1 MPVKFFVMSA
11 AALLVHLILLCIGC
25 VKDAAAQS
33 WPVIGKKTRE
43 GYYRLLESSASDS
56 SIDQIAVLQNFL
68 VDHPDFERAYAKL
81 LERSMVQQRI
91 PDAQKCFQDFVAR
104 PSHKRNSHWMLA
116 KIYALQN
123 NSSQAEKEFS
133 HALQAD
139 QLTFSLL
146 RDFLEFVYEQSGKAE
161 EPTTLRSLKLPRT
174 MRKLILAF
182 LNYQRWNYWQAIE
195 ILHEIPQE
203 ISHNMAV
210 LHFWG
215 QCYYRIPRY
224 AQADSIW
231 RIGLAIARHEKD
243 GEMVAQ
249 FCINLGIL
257 ARLNHNYDLAMSY
270 YDSASVIARRLDDIL
285 RRQILAGNTGNIH
298 LDQGNYI
305 RALEYYRE
313 AITLADRIHA
323 YSYST
328 FWYNSYGVILLQL
341 GRYYEALQA
350 YEESE
355 RLAQRMNNMTRFIEL
370 KIDRADVYCSL
381 NQYEIAKVI
390 YQEAYKLA
398 INYNLQKQK
407 YFALDRIAELMVREK
422 KYEPAR
428 AIMRE
433 YIEFMKQQGDF
444 HRVAGCLAK
453 VAATYKAEQQYDLAK
468 TYYAKAARLAHKVK
482 AKIYEA
488 SYHLEI
494 ADIEVKRGNISL
506 AIPIYENTLQIALAE
521 NNLNMLTQI
530 YCGLGDAYQKIGNP
544 AHAIAFYT
552 RATLFIEDARQGIK
566 GEELRIGFFSTR
578 YEVYRKLV
586 ECYRQLYMTNGHR
599 ADLDSLYYYTEMS
612 RGRTLQDL
620 SFYESAGSG
629 RRLNGDLD
637 SEYLQACA
645 HLRLLQRR
653 LRQEAEQIRP
663 AEEWNHLLSQFEA
676 ARFSVIAQRLRLVK
690 EDSAS
695 YSIRHGPPHLSAVL
709 QNLKRAGL
717 GLLQYHISNKA
728 VFVLAATGDSVRIVQ
743 LQTTPSLLVTA
754 IDSLMQPFHAIDGMP
769 EQVPFRAAIAHRLY
783 QWLVKPVESE
793 LILPSRLLIVP
804 DLALTN
810 LPFEMLLV
818 APPDRP
824 EYTPADFPDYA
835 ETFLLHRYRI
845 VYSPSTS
852 VLRERTAVA
861 SPIAGLLVF
870 ANPFADAVG
879 KKATASPLRAATG
892 WSFEPLPFS
901 EIEAKKISEI
911 YPSARVYKRDNATK
925 FRFIKEMAQQQIV
938 HIASHAFVD
947 TTFEAF
953 SGLVLATSPDSTDD
967 GMLMGY
973 EISNLNLGCDLITLS
988 ACETGRGKL
997 MAGEG
1002 VLGLPRL
1009 LLGAGA
1015 KTVLMTQWKVDDKFT
1030 SELMPEFYAYLLKM
1044 KLSKTDALSEA
1055 KRVMLRQKRVG
1066 SDPYYQH
1073 PFYWASFVLYGDPG
1087 VNHTV
1092 GSPMVKFTIAVVAV
1106 LILAGFIIFLLYTHQ
1121 YKLWFL
1127 SWRFAGCRR
1136 CPYFFRVLF
1145 PAKKP

>member
-1 MPVKFFVMSA
+1 MPGKFFVRSA
-11 AALLVHLILLCIGC
+11 TALLAHLILLCIGG

-33 WPVIGKKTRE
+33 WPVIDKKTRE
-43 GYYRLLESSASDS
+43 GYYRLLESSTSDS
-56 SIDQIAVLQNFL
+56 SIDQITVLQNFL
-68 VDHPDFERAYAKL
+68 LDHPAFERAYAKL
-81 LERSMVQQRI
+81 LERSMLQQRI
-91 PDAQKCFQDFVAR
+91 PEAQRCFQDFVAR
-104 PSHKRNSHWMLA
+104 SSHKRNSHWMLA
-116 KIYALQN
+116 KIYALQEN
-123 NSSQAEKEFS
+123 FSQAEKEFS
-133 HALQAD
+133 QALQTD

-146 RDFLEFVYEQSGKAE
+146 RDFLEFAYERSGKAE
-161 EPTTLRSLKLPRT
+161 EPAILRSLKLPRT
-174 MRKLILAF
+174 IRQLIFVF
-182 LNYQRWNYWQAIE
+182 LNYQRWNYRQAIE
-195 ILHEIPQE
+195 VLNEIPRE
-203 ISHNMAV
+203 ISHDMAV

-215 QCYYRIPRY
+215 QCYYRLPRY

-231 RIGLAIARHEKD
+231 RIGLAIARDERD
-243 GEMVAQ
+243 REMEAQ
-249 FCINLGIL
+249 FLINLGVL

-298 LDQGNYI
+298 LDQGNYA
-305 RALEYYRE
+305 RALECYRT
-313 AITLADRIHA
+313 AITLADRIQA

-341 GRYYEALQA
+341 GRFYEALQA

-381 NQYEIAKVI
+381 NQYEIAKAI

-407 YFALDRIAELMVREK
+407 YFALDRVAELMVREK
-422 KYEPAR
+422 EYEPAR

-433 YIEFMKQQGDF
+433 YSAFMKQQGDI
-444 HRVAGCLAK
+444 HRLAGCLAK
-453 VAATYKAEQQYDLAK
+453 VAATYKAEQRYDLAK

-482 AKIYEA
+482 SKIYEA
-488 SYHLEI
+488 SYQLEI
-494 ADIEVKRGNISL
+494 ADLEVKRGNISL
-506 AIPIYENTLQIALAE
+506 AIPIYENALKIAHAE

-544 AHAIAFYT
+544 AHATAFYT
-552 RATLFIEDARQGIK
+552 RATLFIEEARQRIK

-586 ECYRQLYMTNGHR
+586 ECYRQLYVSNGRR
-599 ADLDSLYYYTEMS
+599 ADLDSFYYYAEMS

-620 SFYESAGSG
+620 SLYENAGSEG
-629 RRLNGDLD
+629 RSNGDFD
-637 SEYLQACA
+637 SEYLQACT

-690 EDSAS
+690 SDSIS
-695 YSIRHGPPHLSAVL
+695 GSVRHGPLHLSAVL
-709 QNLKRAGL
+709 HDLKKAGL
-717 GLLQYHISNKA
+717 GLLHYHISNEA
-728 VFVLAATGDSVRIVQ
+728 VFVLAAAGDSVRIVQ
-743 LQTTPSLLVTA
+743 LPMKPSLLLAA
-754 IDSLMQPFHAIDGMP
+754 IDSLMQPFHSISGMP
-769 EQVPFRAAIAHRLY
+769 EQVPFRAAVAHRLY
-783 QWLVKPVESE
+783 QGLVKPVEME
-793 LILPSRLLIVP
+793 LKLPPQLLIVP
-804 DLALTN
+804 DLALTS

-818 APPDRP
+818 APPDKP
-824 EYTPADFPDYA
+824 EYTPGDFPDYTA
-835 ETFLLHRYRI
+835 AFLVQRYRI

-852 VLRERTAVA
+852 VLRERTTVT
-861 SPIAGLLVF
+861 SPITSLLIF
-870 ANPFADAVG
+870 ANPVAGAAG
-879 KKATASPLRAATG
+879 KKVAASPLRAATG

-901 EIEAKKISEI
+901 ELEAQKIEEI
-911 YPSARVYKRDNATK
+911 YPLARIYKRDKATK
-925 FRFIKEMAQQQIV
+925 SRFIQEVSQQQVV

-953 SGLVLATSPDSTDD
+953 SGLVLATAPDSTDD

-973 EISNLNLGCDLITLS
+973 EIADLNFRCDLITLS

-1030 SELMPEFYAYLLKM
+1030 SELMPEFYAYLLKG
-1044 KLSKTDALSEA
+1044 KLSKTEALSEA
-1055 KRVMLRQKRVG
+1055 KRTMLRQQRVG
-1066 SDPYYQH
+1066 SGPYYQH

-1087 VNHTV
+1087 INHTV
-1092 GSPMVKFTIAVVAV
+1092 GTPMVNFTIIVLVAI
-1106 LILAGFIIFLLYTHQ
+1106 LILAGFAIYLFYMHQ
-1121 YKLWFL
+1121 HKL
-1127 SWRFAGCRR
+1127 
-1136 CPYFFRVLF
+1136 
-1145 PAKKP
+1145 